1 MKPPSFFVVYSDDD
15 DDDDDVDGD
24 YDLREEMTLD
34 VSFPRLFLGC
44 HPGV

>member
-15 DDDDDVDGD
+15 DDDVDDD
-24 YDLREEMTLD
+24 YELREEMTLD

-44 HPGV
+44 DPGV